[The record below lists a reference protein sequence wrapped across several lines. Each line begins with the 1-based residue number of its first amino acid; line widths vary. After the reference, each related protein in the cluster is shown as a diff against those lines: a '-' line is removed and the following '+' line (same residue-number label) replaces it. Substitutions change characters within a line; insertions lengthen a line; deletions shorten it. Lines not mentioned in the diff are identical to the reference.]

1 MDFFKAKY
9 DRVILV
15 AAAVLL
21 LASSTLIFLGVHRFL
36 RTFSQFLQPFAQSR
50 DIEPLPL
57 EPINAAQGAL
67 QQPPSWGHHSGSL
80 FVSKKYVL
88 KPNDT
93 IQLFDAGGEPYH
105 PPVPNIWFFENRLD
119 GEILQ
124 ADVLEQDPDNDKF
137 SNFEEWKAKTD
148 PQDPKAHPPFT
159 DKLRLK
165 KFIQIPF
172 RIVFEARDGETF
184 QINTIDLKRP
194 SQFLRT
200 GDMIAGTPFKIQKF
214 EEKAITNKLG
224 IPEDTSELTIRSQ
237 ITGEEMV
244 LPIRKIVNSP
254 DVYAEFKYLWDN
266 SEFTKKKD
274 QEFQLSPNDRTTYKL
289 IDINQSQ
296 ALIRNLGTGAEIRV
310 PKL

>member
-1 MDFFKAKY
+1 MEFFKAKY
-9 DRVILV
+9 DRVILL
-15 AAAVLL
+15 AAAALL
-21 LASSTLIFLGVHRFL
+21 LASSAFLFFEVQHFKDA
-36 RTFSQFLQPFAQSR
+36 FSQFLQPFSPSAK
-50 DIEPLPL
+50 IKPLPL
-57 EPINAAQGAL
+57 DPIKAAQTAL
-67 QQPPSWGHHSGSL
+67 EQAPKWGHYNGSL

-105 PPVPNIWFFENRLD
+105 PPVPNIWFFENHLD

-124 ADVLEQDPDNDKF
+124 ADVLDQDPDNDKF
-137 SNFEEWKAKTD
+137 TNFEEWKGKTD
-148 PQDPKAHPPFT
+148 PQDPKKHPPYT

-165 KFIQIPF
+165 KFIQVPF

-194 SQFLRT
+194 SQFLKT
-200 GDMIAGTPFKIQKF
+200 GDMITGTPFKIQNF
-214 EEKAITNKLG
+214 EEKFVTNKLG
-224 IPEDTSELTIRSQ
+224 IPEDTSELTIKSQ

-254 DVYAEFKYLWDN
+254 DVYAEFAYLWDG

-274 QEFQLSPNDRTTYKL
+274 QDFQLSPDDKTTYKL
-289 IDINQSQ
+289 IDINQSE
-296 ALIRNLGTGAEIRV
+296 ALIKNLGTGAEIQV

>member
-9 DRVILV
+9 DRVIL
-15 AAAVLL
+15 AAAAALL
-21 LASSTLIFLGVHRFL
+21 LASSAFVILGVYQFKD
-36 RTFSQFLQPFAQSR
+36 TFSQFLQPFDQNKN
-50 DIEPLPL
+50 IKPVPLD
-57 EPINAAQGAL
+57 PINAAHTAL
-67 QQPPSWGHHSGSL
+67 QHPPKWGIHNGSL

-105 PPVPNIWFFENRLD
+105 PPVPNIWFFENHLD

-124 ADVLEQDPDNDKF
+124 ADVLEQDSDNDKF
-137 SNFEEWKAKTD
+137 TNFEEWKAKTD
-148 PQDPKAHPPFT
+148 PQDPKSHPPFT

-172 RIVFEARDGETF
+172 RIVFQARDDETF

-194 SQFLRT
+194 SQFLKV
-200 GDMIAGTPFKIQKF
+200 GDMIAGTPFKIEKF
-214 EEKAITNKLG
+214 EEKSVTNKLG

-237 ITGEEMV
+237 TTGEEMV
-244 LPIRKIVNSP
+244 LPIGKIVNSP

-274 QEFQLSPNDRTTYKL
+274 QDFQLSPNDKTTYKL
-289 IDINQSQ
+289 IDIDQSQ
-296 ALIRNLGTGAEIRV
+296 ALIKNLGTGAEIKV